1 VSGALDR
8 SLGFR
13 SCLDTASVG
22 SNTWRPSERL
32 RTHSTRV
39 CRERGRGGR
48 CEDTVK
54 DEPASGGLF
63 DCIWVSPLRAV
74 PACVRRLCTAPC
86 STYDH
91 RPPSPQKPL
100 SPPERAQCSAGRV
113 RACTVCVSI
122 NGGQGSGER
131 PLSFDYDTSLLTT
144 CNDLGYEGVRGV
156 PRDRPTGVPRS

>member
-1 VSGALDR
+1 VRDFVRTLHVY
-8 SLGFR
+8 
-13 SCLDTASVG
+13 VG
-22 SNTWRPSERL
+22 SEGEAVAV
-32 RTHSTRV
+32 RTQSRMSPPRAVCSTV
-39 CRERGRGGR
+39 FG
-48 CEDTVK
+48 
-54 DEPASGGLF
+54 
-63 DCIWVSPLRAV
+63 VSPLRAV

-91 RPPSPQKPL
+91 RPPGPQKPL
-100 SPPERAQCSAGRV
+100 PPPERAQCSAGRV

-131 PLSFDYDTSLLTT
+131 PWSFDYDTSLLTT